1 MTKLIIDWCG
11 DILLIGWTSLMIAV
25 AVLAARSI
33 AATVRR
39 RALRP
44 RGAVSQPR
52 QRQTTTTAARRDGL
66 ARR

>member
-11 DILLIGWTSLMIAV
+11 DILLIGWTSLMLAV

-39 RALRP
+39 RARYGHAERHRNPGNVKQRRP
-44 RGAVSQPR
+44 PR
-52 QRQTTTTAARRDGL
+52 VGTG
-66 ARR
+66 